1 MKKPRNTPADST
13 QAGDAWS
20 NSAWANPVELNT
32 KRLRSTASKA
42 GLHAGRDALKLSLE
56 NIDRRR
62 IQIWALTL
70 IMLFL
75 IFLTMALVTGD
86 FGFELPAWLPEK
98 YLKIGIFVLVI
109 LYGLYVIEKEY
120 QLRVLS
126 RFLVDEQFQ
135 HDVLNR
141 RLKVVETL
149 LESSKAINQGVDEQ
163 RALDVIIRQATLFTE
178 DNDVCVY
185 LKKSTGVI
193 VAVAGNR
200 NQGLHDL
207 ARAVIGRNQSQ
218 YSRSSTESGVFQF
231 GVPISQ
237 RGGVLGALCLRT
249 SKQGIDTFET
259 LMVLALFAEQASAAI
274 ANTRLRE
281 QLSIQDSQRVYS
293 SNRDTITGL
302 LTRTAFTA
310 ELKSRL
316 AAYSDRSPNVA
327 VMFIDIDGLQRINS
341 SMGYGVGDAVVKH
354 FASALQ
360 GLTPSSGIIG
370 HFGADEFMVALFDI
384 SGYAE
389 ASDAARTMRAGLSDP
404 LLVGGRKLRIT
415 ASFGL
420 AMPET
425 FEVDAGEL
433 VRNAQ
438 MAMQEAKRRG
448 GNGVATFDSSL
459 VEDLDRS
466 LDLEDELRKA
476 LDNDEIG
483 ITLQPIFDLDTM
495 QPVAVETLVRW
506 MHPEQGLIPANAFLP
521 FAERTGQLKEI
532 DQRTIQKSCAA
543 VRALRDRGFELPVH
557 LNLFPGYVSSPDL
570 VPALRRILETTG
582 VDARSFVL
590 EVSEDNPQLLDESTV
605 GNLVA
610 LKKAGFRIAL
620 EDFGTGSRSIE
631 SLNVLPVDG
640 VKLNRSFIQNLG
652 TGDGSRKQVVESLA
666 SIAERMNL
674 EIIAVGIEND
684 RQVELLRDSGCGYGQ
699 GFFLVK
705 PVPLKSFLDY
715 YKPAEEQTSA

>member
-1 MKKPRNTPADST
+1 
-13 QAGDAWS
+13 
-20 NSAWANPVELNT
+20 
-32 KRLRSTASKA
+32 
-42 GLHAGRDALKLSLE
+42 
-56 NIDRRR
+56 
-62 IQIWALTL
+62 
-70 IMLFL
+70 
-75 IFLTMALVTGD
+75 
-86 FGFELPAWLPEK
+86 
-98 YLKIGIFVLVI
+98 
-109 LYGLYVIEKEY
+109 
-120 QLRVLS
+120 
-126 RFLVDEQFQ
+126 
-135 HDVLNR
+135 
-141 RLKVVETL
+141 
-149 LESSKAINQGVDEQ
+149 
-163 RALDVIIRQATLFTE
+163 
-178 DNDVCVY
+178 
-185 LKKSTGVI
+185 
-193 VAVAGNR
+193 
-200 NQGLHDL
+200 
-207 ARAVIGRNQSQ
+207 
-218 YSRSSTESGVFQF
+218 
-231 GVPISQ
+231 
-237 RGGVLGALCLRT
+237 
-249 SKQGIDTFET
+249 
-259 LMVLALFAEQASAAI
+259 
-274 ANTRLRE
+274 
-281 QLSIQDSQRVYS
+281 
-293 SNRDTITGL
+293 
-302 LTRTAFTA
+302 
-310 ELKSRL
+310 
-316 AAYSDRSPNVA
+316 
-327 VMFIDIDGLQRINS
+327 
-341 SMGYGVGDAVVKH
+341 
-354 FASALQ
+354 
-360 GLTPSSGIIG
+360 
-370 HFGADEFMVALFDI
+370 
-384 SGYAE
+384 
-389 ASDAARTMRAGLSDP
+389 
-404 LLVGGRKLRIT
+404 
-415 ASFGL
+415 
-420 AMPET
+420 MPET

-570 VPALRRILETTG
+570 VPALSRILETTG

-640 VKLNRSFIQNLG
+640 VKLNRSFIHNLG
-652 TGDGSRKQVVESLA
+652 TGDGSRKRVVESLTA
-666 SIAERMNL
+666 IAERMNL

-684 RQVELLRDSGCGYGQ
+684 RQVEMLRDSGCGYGQ
-699 GFFLVK
+699 GFFLAK